1 MEKEKLSEMED
12 KSSEKITQMAEK
24 GRTFIDRAENK
35 ANEVAAKIKEK
46 HECHHDCDGKHRKEK
61 IKKCFIAALVA
72 FLAVMSF
79 KKIKKASKKKED

>member
-1 MEKEKLSEMED
+1 MED
-12 KSSEKITQMAEK
+12 KSSEKITQMAGK

-35 ANEVAAKIKEK
+35 ANEVVGKIREK
-46 HECHHDCDGKHRKEK
+46 HECPDCDGKHRKEK
-61 IKKCFIAALVA
+61 MKKCFMAALVA